1 MLPNFTYQ
9 IEDNN
14 TVKIYDGIN
23 DDGPLIIQPTY
34 PNGDEFENT
43 EAAQTWAENWIA
55 NWFVEKEIAEE
66 IAQRK
71 QSAINLLTE
80 QGYSTEEIERLIK

>member
-1 MLPNFTYQ
+1 MSPNFTYE
-9 IEDNN
+9 IDNTN

-23 DDGPLIIQPTY
+23 NDGPLIIQPTY

-55 NWFVEKEIAEE
+55 DWFVQKEITEE

-71 QSAINLLTE
+71 QSAIDLLTK
-80 QGYSTEEIERLIK
+80 QGYSVEEIERLIK